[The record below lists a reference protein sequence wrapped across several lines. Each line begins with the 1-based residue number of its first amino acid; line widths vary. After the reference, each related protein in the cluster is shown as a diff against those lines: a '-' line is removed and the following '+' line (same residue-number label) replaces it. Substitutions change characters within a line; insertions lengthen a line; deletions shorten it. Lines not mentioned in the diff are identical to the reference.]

1 MATRASLPHI
11 ALTAVRTR
19 LSIGLRAGEM
29 LRAETLR
36 AEEMALEGIL
46 LEGNGSLL
54 HKNLLPR
61 RRANATFQQTKHKT
75 RATLKTQ
82 TRVAEEEVDIKTT
95 LLLNSVG
102 NASTTDSV
110 IT

>member
-11 ALTAVRTR
+11 APTAVRTR

-29 LRAETLR
+29 LRAEILR

-46 LEGNGSLL
+46 LEENGSLL
-54 HKNLLPR
+54 HKNLLSR
-61 RRANATFQQTKHKT
+61 RRANATFQQMKHKT
-75 RATLKTQ
+75 RATQKTQ